1 MSPEEEGA
9 EAQQQAAMSALAPLY
24 VPACPGSGKTHVIV
38 ARHLAQP
45 ACHFRQARALISFT
59 RTARNQMAERCRAEG
74 RAELAAFPHFIG
86 TMDSFL
92 WEFLV
97 RPYLPADRPWQ
108 LVDTWTALGAE
119 VKLDRTVALAE
130 FPFVV
135 APDNGA
141 EYIAQQSFSENHR
154 GLISN
159 SKYPWAAWVSAAW
172 KERNRLVD
180 QGYLSCHEN
189 RLYALRHLITRA
201 SEVLIPLRSR
211 FSEVMVDEVQD
222 CSAVEIAILGILHDA
237 GVKLTVVGDPD
248 QMIYE
253 WRDADR
259 QRLDEFTAKFDN
271 KIELTGNRRS
281 TPTICALA
289 ATLRSGNRPPDIS
302 VAGHD
307 DDLPVLLIPT
317 VFKKKGIAEC
327 AGSGSD
333 VLEIFCEQ
341 ATTRAHIPPENC
353 LITARNR
360 DTLPIMPSQRGANRI
375 TRLARAWEL
384 VNSGR
389 GAAAEVEQACRAA
402 ASTLLGYWYP
412 DVSGSVEA
420 IARKQH
426 LQVRDLLRQGYAF
439 LAALARPH
447 PQWNNDVNALIKS
460 WPRPAT
466 AMPRATKGLFR
477 GGPTSVVSTAPVDP
491 RPRIDIVHQIK
502 GDAADAVLLLLPD
515 PGVGARWRDGDPA
528 CDEELRILYVAV
540 TRARRL
546 AGLAMP
552 EGELDVIR
560 AILTAAHVPHHV
572 IGPAESLKLGG
583 GTQGWQA

>member
-1 MSPEEEGA
+1 MSPEDKEGA
-9 EAQQQAAMSALAPLY
+9 EAQQRSAVSALAPLY

-45 ACHFRQARALISFT
+45 AGHFRQARALISFT
-59 RTARNQMAERCRAEG
+59 RTARNQIGERCRAEG
-74 RAELAAFPHFIG
+74 RAELAAFPNFIG

-97 RPYLPADRPWQ
+97 RPYLSADRQWQ
-108 LVDTWTALGAE
+108 LVDTWTAIGVE

-135 APDNGA
+135 DPDDVR
-141 EYIAQQSFSENHR
+141 EHVSQKRLSENNR
-154 GLISN
+154 GLISS
-159 SKYPWAAWVSAAW
+159 SKYPWKTWVGAVW
-172 KERNRLVD
+172 KERDRLVD
-180 QGYLSCHEN
+180 QGYLSCHES
-189 RLYALRHLITRA
+189 RLYALRHLTTRA
-201 SEVLIPLRSR
+201 SEVLGPLRSR

-222 CSAVEIAILGILHDA
+222 CSVVELAILGLLHDA
-237 GVKLTVVGDPD
+237 GLKFTLVGDPD

-289 ATLRSGNRPPDIS
+289 ATLRSGSRSPDIS

-307 DDLPVLLIPT
+307 DDLPVLLIPA
-317 VFKKKGIAEC
+317 VFKKKAVAEC
-327 AGSGSD
+327 VGSGSD
-333 VLEIFCEQ
+333 VLEVFCEQ
-341 ATTRAHIPPENC
+341 ATTRADILPENC

-360 DTLPIMPSQRGANRI
+360 ETLPIMPSQRGANRI

-389 GAAAEVEQACRAA
+389 GSAADIEQACRAA

-420 IARKQH
+420 IGRKQH

-439 LAALARPH
+439 LAALTQPH
-447 PQWNNDVNALIKS
+447 AHWNNDVNTLIKS
-460 WPRPAT
+460 WSRPAS
-466 AMPRATKGLFR
+466 AVPRATKGLFR
-477 GGPTSVVSTAPVDP
+477 GGPTSVVSTAAVDP

-515 PGVGARWRDGDPA
+515 AGVGARWRDGDPA
-528 CDEELRILYVAV
+528 HDEELRILYVAV

-546 AGLAMP
+546 LGLAVS
-552 EGELDVIR
+552 EEELDVIR
-560 AILTAAHVPHHV
+560 TLLTAARVPYHV
-572 IGPAESLKLGG
+572 IGPAESLMLSSGRNE
-583 GTQGWQA
+583 